1 MRCGLFTKQSDR
13 SGVLSNSILTLCLHC
28 ASSRVFKVFVMAR
41 CVTWSSLIAMAFELK
56 YGFRVFNRG
65 NYKLIEN
72 ILKDIK
78 MSWRKKKKLSSA
90 AIRQD
95 RSHSIHLPPQSLKVT
110 VKVFFW
116 PWMMMKLE
124 DNKEDGD
131 LHQFVS
137 FNGQPLQSKETYLR
151 SSQTTLHPAF
161 AFKVPFT
168 FPLRACYRW
177 RELLH

>member
-41 CVTWSSLIAMAFELK
+41 CVTWSSLIALAFELK

-95 RSHSIHLPPQSLKVT
+95 RSHSTSSSIHLPPLKVT

-124 DNKEDGD
+124 DNKEDGVF
-131 LHQFVS
+131 Q
-137 FNGQPLQSKETYLR
+137 R
-151 SSQTTLHPAF
+151 PAF
-161 AFKVPFT
+161 AIQGNLCSIQPNNIAPSFCLQSPIYFFT
-168 FPLRACYRW
+168 
-177 RELLH
+177 ESLL